1 MSNLFGSYDAFF
13 SRGFRS
19 RECIYADSVV
29 GCLTPGTEDRF
40 KEAVYFA
47 SQMEAGYHDPQ
58 KFRYSLGAFL
68 SAYGSISEILSK
80 ELEAN
85 GRWADWKKHLA
96 TLPPEITVNEYGP
109 ALTRARNINVH
120 QKSVFAG
127 SNCQIG
133 LYRGRRH
140 KLSIAS
146 DIDWD
151 ISSAELIDRLWDSEF
166 GGMMLDKEHS
176 AIGEQYGVRR
186 VYRLRKISDEL
197 PDQDKDLDVLEI
209 VRRALLRT
217 HDLLGFTHTMDGQV
231 VGLLSGEEVANS
243 LTYAQVTILLESD
256 VRPELLQ
263 LWNWPD
269 LGEELLPIPNF

>member
-19 RECIYADSVV
+19 RECIYADSVS
-29 GCLTPGTEDRF
+29 GCLVPGTEDRF

-68 SAYGSISEILSK
+68 SAYGSISEIMTK
-80 ELEAN
+80 ELEAT
-85 GRWADWKKHLA
+85 GRWADWKKHLTTIPQGIA
-96 TLPPEITVNEYGP
+96 VNEYGP
-109 ALTRARNINVH
+109 ALTRARNMNIH
-120 QKSVFAG
+120 QKSVFDG
-127 SNCQIG
+127 STCQIG

-166 GGMMLDKEHS
+166 GKMMLDMEHS

-186 VYRLRKISDEL
+186 IYRLRRISDEL
-197 PDQDKDLDVLEI
+197 PGSDKDLDVLEI
-209 VRRALLRT
+209 IRRALLRT

-231 VGLLSGEEVANS
+231 VGLLNGEEVVNPF
-243 LTYAQVTILLESD
+243 TNAQVTILLESD
-256 VRPELLQ
+256 VRPGLLQ

-269 LGEELLPIPNF
+269 QGEELLPVPNF